1 MGQKVNPHG
10 ARVGVIKGWD
20 ARWFADKKEFA
31 NYIAE
36 DDRLRKYLKKK
47 LYSVGISKIE
57 IERKANSTTVYL
69 YTAKPGALI
78 GKGGAGI
85 EALRKDISAFIGRPV
100 NVNVM
105 EIKKPECG
113 RAAGCREY
121 RGSIGEAHKLPPRY
135 EAGHSARHEGRSQGH

>member
-47 LYSVGISKIE
+47 LYTVGISKIE
-57 IERKANSTTVYL
+57 IERKANSTTVFL
-69 YTAKPGALI
+69 YTAEPTFLI
-78 GKGGAGI
+78 SKGGVGSGSQ
-85 EALRKDISAFIGRPV
+85 EGCFSRLYRKACQRQCNG
-100 NVNVM
+100 N
-105 EIKKPECG
+105 
-113 RAAGCREY
+113 
-121 RGSIGEAHKLPPRY
+121 
-135 EAGHSARHEGRSQGH
+135 